1 MTRPGK
7 WEVSRTLFRVAMM
20 ALIMSPLLG
29 YSFFSGNFSSALLF
43 GKLHLTDPLAFL
55 QILLARPWETTF
67 GFVFS
72 AALVLGVYVLLGR
85 VYCGWVCPL
94 GAVLEWIGRL
104 PFFPRQAES
113 NGSGPGR
120 KYELLAVILLASL
133 VGSVPF
139 FLLFSPMAQ
148 FERMLAFGLSASV
161 VLLVGV
167 LALDALKGA
176 GYWCHSLCPLG
187 AFYSLVGRWR
197 LLGPRIAP
205 GACNA
210 CGRCWQSCPAGAE
223 VIHDAVTR
231 EDRSIIQ
238 ADCTNCGKCIDVCP
252 QDALSFGMRRGEPGL
267 PMSGKAS

>member
-7 WEVSRTLFRVAMM
+7 WDVSRTLFRVAMI

-29 YSFFSGNFSSALLF
+29 FSFFLGNFSSALLF

-55 QILLARPWETTF
+55 QILLARPLETTF
-67 GFVFS
+67 GFALS
-72 AALVLGVYVLLGR
+72 AALVLGVYMLLGR

-104 PFFPRQAES
+104 PFFPRQAP
-113 NGSGPGR
+113 NAPGPGSR

-133 VGSVPF
+133 IGSAPF

-148 FERMLAFGLSASV
+148 FERMLAFGLSASGT
-161 VLLVGV
+161 LLIGV

-176 GYWCHSLCPLG
+176 GYWCRSLCPLG

-197 LLGPRIAP
+197 LLGPRITP

-210 CGRCWQSCPAGAE
+210 CGQCWQSCPAGPE
-223 VIHDAVTR
+223 VIHEAVTR
-231 EDRSIIQ
+231 EDRTMIR

-252 QDALSFGMRRGEPGL
+252 RNALSFGMRRGEPGL
-267 PMSGKAS
+267 PITVR